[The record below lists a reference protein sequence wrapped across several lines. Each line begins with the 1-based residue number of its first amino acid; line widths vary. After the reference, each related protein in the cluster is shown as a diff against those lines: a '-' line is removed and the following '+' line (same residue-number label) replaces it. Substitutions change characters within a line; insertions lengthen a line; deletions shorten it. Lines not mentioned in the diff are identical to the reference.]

1 MECFEVEERLSEY
14 LDRTLPSEAMA
25 QVAEHL
31 HACSACSALL
41 EEMRSV
47 LVACKAYPALEPD
60 VELIEK
66 ILLRTS
72 GRPRTRSFREL
83 LQQYFL
89 RPMLTPR
96 FAVGAALA
104 VLFLIFARSL
114 LLPHVTSFQALLSPR
129 EWVRQM
135 DRGVQAVYSEGLRAY
150 QAKIDWQ
157 QSATNFKDSVFH
169 KLGLFMEQL
178 DVPVEGKQKPQEQK
192 APQREPKGTSEK
204 SSSLRTPVARGLVSV
219 LLKGVQS

>member
-1 MECFEVEERLSEY
+1 MECFKFEERFSEY
-14 LDRTLPSEAMA
+14 LDRSLPPEQMA

-31 HACSACSALL
+31 HECSACSAVL

-47 LVACKAYPALEPD
+47 LVACKAYPTVEPD

-72 GRPRTRSFREL
+72 GRPRTRTFREL

-89 RPMLTPR
+89 RPVLTPR
-96 FAVGAALA
+96 FAVGAALV
-104 VLFLIFARSL
+104 VLFLIFARNL
-114 LLPHVTSFQALLSPR
+114 MLPHAAAFQALVSPR

-135 DRGVQAVYSEGLRAY
+135 DRGVQQIYSEGLKAY
-150 QAKIDWQ
+150 ATKNDWQ
-157 QSATNFKDSVFH
+157 QSVASFKDSVFH
-169 KLGLFMEQL
+169 KIGVFMEQL

-192 APQREPKGTSEK
+192 APPREPKGTSER
-204 SSSLRTPVARGLVSV
+204 SSSLRTPVALGVVSF